1 MNNKNESRSLPLFGI
16 PRLFPFLKKYRAK
29 IAFMILLGFLS
40 SLIDTIYPLFNRY
53 AIDHFVAEK
62 TLDGIGVMVAVY
74 LVILD
79 VIIFK
84 VGRKAKT
91 KKI

>member
-1 MNNKNESRSLPLFGI
+1 MLILVG
-16 PRLFPFLKKYRAK
+16 LAAK
-29 IAFMILLGFLS
+29 GPAMCFVTLGL
-40 SLIDTIYPLFNRY
+40 
-53 AIDHFVAEK
+53 A
-62 TLDGIGVMVAVY
+62 AVY